1 MNQNKLQNLG
11 TDRIKERIAT
21 VLNVDLKSATFEFE
35 NVILAVSAFISLP
48 LRVFNLNGLSFN

>member
-35 NVILAVSAFISLP
+35 NVTLAVSVFISLP